1 MNIPLENIVS
11 ASDIQR
17 NYRKVFDKA
26 KKTKQP
32 VVVMRD
38 NEPDVVIVDIKSL
51 EKMKERLEEL
61 EIEDTLRAFKEGEK
75 EYKTGK
81 TKTAKS
87 ILDLI

>member
-1 MNIPLENIVS
+1 MNIPLDNIVF

-38 NEPDVVIVDIKSL
+38 NEPDVAILDVKSL
-51 EKMKERLEEL
+51 ETMKKRLEEL
-61 EIEDTLRAFKEGEK
+61 EIEDTLRIVKEGRK
-75 EYKTGK
+75 EYKEGK
-81 TKTAKS
+81 TVKANS
-87 ILDLI
+87 LADLI